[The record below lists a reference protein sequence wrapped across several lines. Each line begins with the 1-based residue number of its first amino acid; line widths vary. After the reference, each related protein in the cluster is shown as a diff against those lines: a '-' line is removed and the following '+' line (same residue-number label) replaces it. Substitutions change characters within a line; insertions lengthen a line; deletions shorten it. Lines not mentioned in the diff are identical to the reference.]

1 MQTDVLI
8 IGGGCGGLETALE
21 LRKQVPDALITLVN
35 PTASLV
41 YRPWLIYLP
50 AQHRR
55 FEQVQVSLQQAAATY
70 RLRLVTDTVRLLDH
84 DRHQAEMAL
93 SEPIT
98 YRSVVVAT
106 GAPADKERI
115 PGATS
120 HALFPCDVAEAL
132 DFRDRFLALT
142 QGGVTVILAGERP
155 GPGLEYTGW
164 LAAAVHERGLVDR
177 IQIRV
182 VDHQDGLRELLGA
195 RAMARIERFPARKGV
210 SWVAGQAVRAI
221 HPDGVE
227 LENGTSWTTA
237 LTAVVGPLR
246 GVDIGLMTP
255 VVDAQGFVQVQTTLQ
270 SVHRPDLFA
279 VGDSIRLPAGSELPK
294 TWMMTRRLATLVA
307 QNLAAHLI
315 GHDLRPL
322 DIAKVRR
329 SPLRMNMPDVG
340 GWTVAV
346 RDGRVLASGSWP
358 LLLRTLV
365 DRRYLKAR
373 TSPSSSRPERV

>member
-8 IGGGCGGLETALE
+8 IGGGCGGLETAIE
-21 LRKQVPDALITLVN
+21 LRKQVPDAVIMLVN

-50 AQHRR
+50 AELRR
-55 FEQVQVSLQQAAATY
+55 FEQLQVSLQQAATNY
-70 RLRLVTDTVRLLDH
+70 RLRLVTDTVRRLDLDH
-84 DRHQAEMAL
+84 HQAELSL

-115 PGATS
+115 PGAAS

-142 QGGVTVILAGERP
+142 QGAVTVILAGERP
-155 GPGLEYTGW
+155 GPGLEYAGW
-164 LAAAVHERGLVDR
+164 LATAVHEQGSADQ
-177 IQIRV
+177 IQVQV
-182 VDHQDGLRELLGA
+182 VDHQDGLKTLLGA
-195 RAMARIERFPARKGV
+195 RAIALIERFLARKGAR
-210 SWVAGQAVRAI
+210 WVAGQTVRAI
-221 HPDGVE
+221 HADGVE
-227 LENGTSWTTA
+227 LEHGTSWTTA
-237 LTAVVGPLR
+237 LSAVVGPLR
-246 GVDIGLMTP
+246 GVDVGLTAP
-255 VVDAQGFVQVQTTLQ
+255 VVDEEGFVQVQTTFQ
-270 SVHRPDLFA
+270 SIHQPDLFA
-279 VGDSIRLPAGSELPK
+279 VGDSTRLPEGFEVPK
-294 TWMMTRRLATLVA
+294 TWMMTRKLAALVA
-307 QNLAAHLI
+307 QNLAAQVT
-315 GHDLRPL
+315 GRELRSL
-322 DIAKVRR
+322 DIASVRR
-329 SPLRMNMPDVG
+329 SPMRMNMPDVG

-373 TSPSSSRPERV
+373 TSPSSSLSE

>member
-1 MQTDVLI
+1 M
-8 IGGGCGGLETALE
+8 
-21 LRKQVPDALITLVN
+21 
-35 PTASLV
+35 
-41 YRPWLIYLP
+41 
-50 AQHRR
+50 
-55 FEQVQVSLQQAAATY
+55 
-70 RLRLVTDTVRLLDH
+70 
-84 DRHQAEMAL
+84 
-93 SEPIT
+93 
-98 YRSVVVAT
+98 
-106 GAPADKERI
+106 
-115 PGATS
+115 
-120 HALFPCDVAEAL
+120 
-132 DFRDRFLALT
+132 
-142 QGGVTVILAGERP
+142 ILAGERP
-155 GPGLEYTGW
+155 GPGLKYTGW

-182 VDHQDGLRELLGA
+182 VDHQDGLRALLGA
-195 RAMARIERFPARKGV
+195 RAMARIERFLALKGV

-246 GVDIGLMTP
+246 GVDIGLTTP

-279 VGDSIRLPAGSELPK
+279 VGDSIQLPAGSELPK

-346 RDGRVLASGSWP
+346 RDGQVLASGSWP

-373 TSPSSSRPERV
+373 TSPSSSLPERV